1 MTLEKRTIEVEE
13 FTAPWEKPTIK
24 QKEVFVE
31 TKKVTEEVVW
41 HEDLLE
47 SMIAQK
53 ENHIENLQNEVLEL
67 KAKQTQIQTLSKKK

>member
-13 FTAPWEKPTIK
+13 FTAPWEEPTIK
-24 QKEVFVE
+24 QKKVFVE
-31 TKKVTEEVVW
+31 TKTVTEEVVW

>member
-1 MTLEKRTIEVEE
+1 M
-13 FTAPWEKPTIK
+13 
-24 QKEVFVE
+24 
-31 TKKVTEEVVW
+31 W

-53 ENHIENLQNEVLEL
+53 ENPIENLQNEVLEL